1 MDPVWIIIAFICG
14 FAARQLGLPPLV
26 GFLIAGFV
34 LNATGVQGGEF
45 LEGIAEIGITLLLF
59 TIGLKL
65 RIQTLLRPEVWAVAS
80 AHMLIIVLLFGFGIY
95 ALSVAGL
102 ALFASLDFGPS
113 LLIAFALSFS
123 STVFAV
129 KVLEEKGEMGSMH
142 GRVGIGILIVQD
154 LFAVVF
160 LALSAGKIPSP
171 WALGLLALIPLRPFL
186 MALMDR
192 SGHGE
197 LLVLFGLLL
206 AVVGAEGFELVG
218 VKGDLGAL
226 ILGMLFATHA
236 KAEELA
242 KSLLGF
248 KDLFLVGFFLTIGLS
263 GVPNLETIGVA
274 LLLAVV
280 LVVKVALFFALL
292 TRFKLRARSALMAS
306 LSLANYGEFGL
317 IVSAIAVSNGW
328 IAGEWLI
335 VIAIALSITFVLAS
349 SLNTAAHTIYR
360 RFAQRLKPFE
370 TETRLS
376 DEAPISTGP
385 ATIAIFGMGR
395 VGTGAYD
402 AMRERHGDT
411 VIGID
416 FDLQKVKAHQ
426 EEGRNIIVGDA
437 TDPDFWERVQ
447 LSGVLRMVMLTMSN
461 HTANLYA
468 AQRLAEMGYP
478 GVVAATAEFTDQLAE
493 LERQGVTAAFNL
505 FDEAGAGFAQH
516 VNAQLKA

>member
-1 MDPVWIIIAFICG
+1 MDPVWITIAFICG
-14 FAARQLGLPPLV
+14 FVARQLGLPPLV

-34 LNATGVQGGEF
+34 LNAIGVQGGEF
-45 LEGIAEIGITLLLF
+45 LEAIAEIGVTLLLF

-95 ALSVAGL
+95 ALSVVGL
-102 ALFASLDFGPS
+102 ALFASLDFTLS
-113 LLIAFALSFS
+113 FLIAFALSFS

-274 LLLAVV
+274 VLLAVV
-280 LVVKVALFFALL
+280 LAAKVALFFALL

-306 LSLANYGEFGL
+306 LSLANYSEFGL

-335 VIAIALSITFVLAS
+335 VIAIALSITLVLAS
-349 SLNTAAHTIYR
+349 PLNTAAHTIYR

-376 DEAPISTGP
+376 DEAPVSTGP
-385 ATIAIFGMGR
+385 ATLAIFGMGR

-426 EEGRNIIVGDA
+426 EEGRNVTVGDG

-447 LSGVLRMVMLTMSN
+447 LTGTVRMVMLAMSN

-468 AQRLAEMGYP
+468 AQQLAEMGYP
-478 GVVAATAEFTDQLAE
+478 GVVAATAEFADQLAE
-493 LERQGVTAAFNL
+493 LEREGVTAAFNL
-505 FDEAGAGFAQH
+505 FAEAGTGFAQH
-516 VNAQLKA
+516 ANAQFKA